1 VAEHW
6 HSANSDYAGELDD
19 CCYIVDDGDA
29 PRRCGAVQ
37 RPGSSYCPPHH
48 ALCHVAGGTR
58 AEARRLREV
67 EALASAVGGRRGNG
81 GAGPSRHF
89 LKKLE
94 QAVRAL
100 S

>member
-6 HSANSDYAGELDD
+6 QIANSDYPGELEG
-19 CCYIVDDGDA
+19 CCYIVDDADDR
-29 PRRCGAVQ
+29 RRCGAEP
-37 RPGSSYCPPHH
+37 RPGSSYCPQHH

-67 EALASAVGGRRGNG
+67 EALASAVGGRRGNSG
-81 GAGPSRHF
+81 TGPSRRF

-94 QAVRAL
+94 QAIRVL